1 MTIEKSNQSFGSMLA
16 IAGLAGSIAEAATL
30 PLDTVKVRM

>member
-1 MTIEKSNQSFGSMLA
+1 MLA

-30 PLDTVKVRM
+30 PLDTVKVRMQIS